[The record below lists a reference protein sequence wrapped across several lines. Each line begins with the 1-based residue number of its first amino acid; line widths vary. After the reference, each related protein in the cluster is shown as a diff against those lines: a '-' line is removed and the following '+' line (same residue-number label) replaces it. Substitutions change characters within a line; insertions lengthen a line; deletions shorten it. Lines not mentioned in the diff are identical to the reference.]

1 MDAYYIGKNSFR
13 KTVQNVSLAFAFNG
27 IGVPAAV
34 TGLVHP
40 VMAMVAMA
48 ASVTAVL
55 LNSFGGRL
63 IPKIRK
69 KGEVPMKKLVLKI
82 PTIHCEGCVEN
93 IQRALKEKKG
103 VALVEGNPQTKE
115 VTVSYL
121 QEEIGEQKIRESIVQ
136 MGHQI
141 G

>member
-1 MDAYYIGKNSFR
+1 
-13 KTVQNVSLAFAFNG
+13 
-27 IGVPAAV
+27 
-34 TGLVHP
+34 
-40 VMAMVAMA
+40 
-48 ASVTAVL
+48 
-55 LNSFGGRL
+55 
-63 IPKIRK
+63 
-69 KGEVPMKKLVLKI
+69 MKKLVLKI

-93 IQRALKEKKG
+93 IQRALKAKKG
-103 VALVEGNPQTKE
+103 VALVEGNSQTKE